1 MKVFN
6 ALRLALLCTVSCFA
20 LGVQAGTVEFTP
32 ADTDITVSPG
42 STVTMDIVGSAFSGN
57 LDGGDWGATWDASV
71 LSFVSLTV
79 DAVWDSV
86 FSDETNVGTGHLDF
100 VFLGFTPA
108 AGLPSPFG
116 VATLEFTAA
125 GSGNTTVALDNGLG
139 SGWPLTGGGNEPSV
153 TYGTSDVDIGVVP
166 VPAAV
171 WLFGSALGLLGF
183 VRRRMLNVSR
193 SACTLARWNSHS
205 WMKPTLPPAFWTG
218 NF

>member
-20 LGVQAGTVEFTP
+20 LSVHAGTVEFTP

-79 DAVWDSV
+79 DAVWDTV
-86 FSDETNVGTGHLDF
+86 TVSDANVGTGVLDF
-100 VFLGFTPA
+100 VFMGYSPP
-108 AGLPSPFG
+108 AGLASPFA
-116 VATLEFTAA
+116 VATFEFTAA
-125 GSGNTTVALDNGLG
+125 GSGNTTVALNSGLG
-139 SGWPLTGGGNEPSV
+139 TGWPLTGGGNEPSV
-153 TYGTSDVDIGVVP
+153 TYGTSDVAIAAVP

-183 VRRRMLNVSR
+183 VRRRMQK
-193 SACTLARWNSHS
+193 A
-205 WMKPTLPPAFWTG
+205 
-218 NF
+218 

>member
-71 LSFVSLTV
+71 LTFVGITG
-79 DAVWDSV
+79 DAVWDTFFPSLG
-86 FSDETNVGTGHLDF
+86 NVATGVLDF
-100 VFLGFTPA
+100 VFMGYSPLT
-108 AGLPSPFG
+108 GLPSPFG

-125 GSGNTTVALDNGLG
+125 GSGNTTVALDNGSG
-139 SGWPLTGGGNEPSV
+139 TGWPLTGGGLEPSV

-171 WLFGSALGLLGF
+171 WLFGSALGLLGLL
-183 VRRRMLNVSR
+183 RRRIQT
-193 SACTLARWNSHS
+193 A
-205 WMKPTLPPAFWTG
+205 
-218 NF
+218 